1 MIQPEKNSKYKI
13 TVNVNNLQVY
23 TVFKDVK
30 PIDSSLINQNLMT
43 LQLADTT
50 VSILASKQNDK
61 WRIQS
66 DRFEAVAFI
75 LHELI

>member
-50 VSILASKQNDK
+50 VSILASK
-61 WRIQS
+61 
-66 DRFEAVAFI
+66 
-75 LHELI
+75 